1 MRGVTTTP
9 NATNQGIRQQIRM
22 LNFSENSTH
31 RTLQFVAI
39 MEAFKGLIVF
49 GAGFG
54 LLTLLH
60 RDVRHVAESLV
71 TRLHIDPERHYAGL
85 FLGAAASVTDTR
97 LWVLAALA
105 IVYSI
110 LRGVEAYG
118 LWLDRTWAALLG
130 AAGGAIYI
138 PVEIYELWNKPGPI
152 KAATLTFNVAV
163 VAYLVWALRSG
174 RTKRTPP
181 PAKKLA

>member
-1 MRGVTTTP
+1 
-9 NATNQGIRQQIRM
+9 M
-22 LNFSENSTH
+22 LKLSANSTH

-39 MEAFKGLIVF
+39 MEAVKGFIVF

-85 FLGAAASVTDTR
+85 FLDAAASVTDTH
-97 LWVLAALA
+97 LWLLAALA
-105 IVYSI
+105 LAYSI
-110 LRGVEAYG
+110 LRAVEAYG
-118 LWLDRTWAALLG
+118 LWLNRTWAALLG

-138 PVEIYELWNKPGPI
+138 PVEIYELWNKPTPI
-152 KAATLTFNVAV
+152 KAATLAFNVAV
-163 VAYLVWALRSG
+163 VVYLIWALRSG
-174 RTKRTPP
+174 RTKNTPP
-181 PAKKLA
+181 LK

>member
-1 MRGVTTTP
+1 MIT
-9 NATNQGIRQQIRM
+9 
-22 LNFSENSTH
+22 FSENSSH
-31 RTLQFVAI
+31 RTLQIVAL
-39 MEAFKGLIVF
+39 MEAVKGLIVF

-85 FLGAAASVTDTR
+85 FLDAAANVTDAH
-97 LWVLAALA
+97 LWGLAALA
-105 IVYSI
+105 LVYSI

-118 LWLDRTWAALLG
+118 LWLNRTWAALLG

-138 PVEIYELWNKPGPI
+138 PVEVYELLNRPSVI
-152 KAATLTFNVAV
+152 KSATLTVNVAV
-163 VAYLVWALRSG
+163 VAYLLWALRSG
-174 RTKRTPP
+174 RTNRPQNRPRKS
-181 PAKKLA
+181 